1 MRLSLRRSWTR
12 LLMDFSRTL
21 SGITIE
27 GRSPLPTPRY
37 RVVPLKTFRHG
48 DENFLAAAHLRTFL
62 PRAAHS
68 SAVSMERKKVGEVF
82 HFYGKIGV
90 AAIKLTDST
99 LAIGDTVQIQGP
111 TTNVEQTVDTLQIEH
126 ADVSRA
132 DVGQE
137 VGMKVRER
145 VRERDFV
152 YKLVAE
158 GAPAAAAPV
167 RAPPAKA
174 AAKAPAKARPAKK
187 RPAKKKRTKKPAS
200 RKASRAPR
208 SKGRRGSRGSRSSP
222 RRRRATPVPRATSC
236 RSRRPP
242 TR

>member
-27 GRSPLPTPRY
+27 GRSPLPMARY
-37 RVVPLKTFRHG
+37 RVVPLKTFR
-48 DENFLAAAHLRTFL
+48 DTTRSVRTSALLRTFL

-90 AAIKLTDST
+90 AGMKLTDST

-126 ADVSRA
+126 ANVSRA

-145 VRERDFV
+145 VREKDFV
-152 YKLVAE
+152 YKVVAE
-158 GAPAAAAPV
+158 GAPREAAPL

-174 AAKAPAKARPAKK
+174 AAKATSKAPSKARPSKK
-187 RPAKKKRTKKPAS
+187 GPAKKKRA
-200 RKASRAPR
+200 
-208 SKGRRGSRGSRSSP
+208 
-222 RRRRATPVPRATSC
+222 
-236 RSRRPP
+236 
-242 TR
+242 

>member
-27 GRSPLPTPRY
+27 GRSPLPMPRY
-37 RVVPLKTFRHG
+37 RVVPLKTFRH
-48 DENFLAAAHLRTFL
+48 DREKPDAAAHLRTFL
-62 PRAAHS
+62 PRVAHS

-99 LAIGDTVQIQGP
+99 LAIGDTVQI
-111 TTNVEQTVDTLQIEH
+111 EH
-126 ADVSRA
+126 AEVSRG

-145 VRERDFV
+145 VREKDFV

-174 AAKAPAKARPAKK
+174 AAKATSKAPSKARPAKK
-187 RPAKKKRTKKPAS
+187 GPAKKKRAKKVAA

-208 SKGRRGSRGSRSSP
+208 SKARRGSRGSRP
-222 RRRRATPVPRATSC
+222 
-236 RSRRPP
+236 RSR
-242 TR
+242 